1 MRVQQRKGRGETIV
15 RDTIHPYLAVVICDM
30 IYQPLDTVVSVGRR
44 NIRESV
50 VDFHAMV
57 GMDIADG
64 SHQAVG
70 ASKKF
75 WQQLFAPIAG
85 ADQGHGNFFCHD
97 STCTL

>member
-1 MRVQQRKGRGETIV
+1 MRRQRCREDHRID
-15 RDTIHPYLAVVICDM
+15 RRIRN
-30 IYQPLDTVVSVGRR
+30 DTVVSVGRR

-85 ADQGHGNFFCHD
+85 ADQGHGNFLCHD
-97 STCTL
+97 PYLYSLMRNSG